1 MWFYFLGLEK
11 HIKVFTDKLYDFWN
25 FQKENFK
32 VGTWEKKQYG
42 KMLLKPKQGDGCY
55 GTEAGRIMAPRRC
68 PQPHLQTC
76 EQVSLS
82 GKSDFACMM
91 MIKDLDMG
99 SISWII
105 PVDPIQSLASLQ
117 VETLSQLSQRQSK
130 DVQSIQT
137 AYKHR

>member
-1 MWFYFLGLEK
+1 MGEK
-11 HIKVFTDKLYDFWN
+11 TIWQNVAKAKARRWV
-25 FQKENFK
+25 
-32 VGTWEKKQYG
+32 
-42 KMLLKPKQGDGCY
+42 Y